1 MRNYQEYLEDLI
13 QKKGKEFTG
22 TEKKIADFILGQF
35 NEIPFLSIH
44 DFAERVGVGR
54 ASILRFTKKIGFD
67 GYLSLKREINNR
79 MMNTMAPMEKFRLT
93 INNETSKNS
102 LVNEVGQNEV
112 NNINFT
118 LNNFNPKNYKKA
130 VDIISNAN
138 IVYTVGYN
146 LSSFLAEIFCYLLQ
160 RIGAKSI
167 SATMAGRAMVDQLR
181 SIEKKDVVI
190 AFSLPP
196 YSEQTITAA
205 KYAKEHG
212 AKVISFTNSITA
224 PIVPFSEVVLQVK
237 TESRIFSNSFS
248 AISVLIYSLVYEVA
262 VKNKSRSIVALN
274 EQLSV
279 KE

>member
-224 PIVPFSEVVLQVK
+224 PIVPYSEVVLQVK